1 MTEQQ
6 IKDLAKRVSVE
17 LMANGF
23 LISITDMIVERIIL
37 EQKKLDKEFQDNMA
51 DMQTEGFGISKIST
65 EEEMLLGELARLQTI
80 LMIYENNEE
89 YEKAAVILSK
99 LQSIKSRLRKENYD

>member
-1 MTEQQ
+1 MTDSQ
-6 IKDLAKRVSVE
+6 IKKLAKQVSIE

-51 DMQTEGFGISKIST
+51 DMQTEGFGISKIVAT
-65 EEEMLLGELARLQTI
+65 G
-80 LMIYENNEE
+80 
-89 YEKAAVILSK
+89 LSI
-99 LQSIKSRLRKENYD
+99 S

>member
-23 LISITDMIVERIIL
+23 MISMCDMIVDRIVS
-37 EQKKLDKEFQDNMA
+37 EQKKLDKEFQDNMT
-51 DMQTEGFGISKIST
+51 DMQTQGFGISKIST
-65 EEEMLLGELARLQTI
+65 EEEMLLGELAKLQTM
-80 LMIYENNEE
+80 LALYEEKEE
-89 YEKAAVILSK
+89 YEKAEKINNKIK
-99 LQSIKSRLRKENYD
+99 LITLKLNNL

>member
-1 MTEQQ
+1 MTNAQ
-6 IKDLAKRVSVE
+6 IKTLAKQVAIE

-51 DMQTEGFGISKIST
+51 DMQTEGFGISKITT
-65 EEEMLLGELARLQTI
+65 EEEILLGELAKLQTM
-80 LMIYENNEE
+80 LNLYEEKEE
-89 YEKAAVILSK
+89 YEKAQKISNKIK
-99 LQSIKSRLRKENYD
+99 LINLKLNNL

>member
-23 LISITDMIVERIIL
+23 MISMCDMIVDRIIM
-37 EQKKLDKEFQDNMA
+37 EQKKLDKEFQDNMTDIQA
-51 DMQTEGFGISKIST
+51 QGFGVSKIST
-65 EEEMLLGELARLQTI
+65 EEEMLLGELAKLQTM
-80 LMIYENNEE
+80 LSLYEEKEE
-89 YEKAAVILSK
+89 YEKAQKISNKIK
-99 LQSIKSRLRKENYD
+99 LITLKLNNL

>member
-1 MTEQQ
+1 MTDSQ
-6 IKDLAKRVSVE
+6 IKKLAKQVSIE

-23 LISITDMIVERIIL
+23 LISITDMIVDRIIL

-65 EEEMLLGELARLQTI
+65 EEEMLLGELAKLQTM
-80 LMIYENNEE
+80 LNLYEEKEE
-89 YEKAAVILSK
+89 YEKAQKINNKIK
-99 LQSIKSRLRKENYD
+99 LIHLKLNNL

>member
-23 LISITDMIVERIIL
+23 MISMCDMIVDRIIL
-37 EQKKLDKEFQDNMA
+37 EQKKLDKEFQDNMT
-51 DMQTEGFGISKIST
+51 DMQTQGFGVSKIST
-65 EEEMLLGELARLQTI
+65 EEEMLLGELAKLQTM
-80 LMIYENNEE
+80 LSLYEEKEE
-89 YEKAAVILSK
+89 YEKAQKINNKIK
-99 LQSIKSRLRKENYD
+99 LITLKLNNL

>member
-23 LISITDMIVERIIL
+23 MISMCDMIVDRIII
-37 EQKKLDKEFQDNMA
+37 EQKKLDKEFQDNMT
-51 DMQTEGFGISKIST
+51 DMQTQGFGVSKIST
-65 EEEMLLGELARLQTI
+65 EEEMLLGELAKLQTM
-80 LMIYENNEE
+80 LSLYEEKEE
-89 YEKAAVILSK
+89 YEKAQKINNKIK
-99 LQSIKSRLRKENYD
+99 LITLKLNNL

>member
-1 MTEQQ
+1 MTDSQ
-6 IKDLAKRVSVE
+6 IKKLAKQVSIE

-65 EEEMLLGELARLQTI
+65 EEEMLLGELAKLQTM
-80 LMIYENNEE
+80 LSLYEEKEE
-89 YEKAAVILSK
+89 YEKAEKINNKIK
-99 LQSIKSRLRKENYD
+99 LITLKLNNL

>member
-23 LISITDMIVERIIL
+23 MISMCDMIVDRIIM
-37 EQKKLDKEFQDNMA
+37 EQKKLDKEFQDNMT
-51 DMQTEGFGISKIST
+51 DMQTQGFGVSKIST
-65 EEEMLLGELARLQTI
+65 EEEMLLGELAKLQTM
-80 LMIYENNEE
+80 LSLYEEKEE
-89 YEKAAVILSK
+89 YEKAQKISNKIK
-99 LQSIKSRLRKENYD
+99 LITLKLNNL